1 MTQKGKIIYKCLI
14 MYLLSA
20 IMIKIIILGKY
31 KNHTNEAYRLTE
43 WKLRSQKKMD
53 WNFTGILIRLTFSLV
68 H

>member
-1 MTQKGKIIYKCLI
+1 MAFL
-14 MYLLSA
+14 YLLEIA
-20 IMIKIIILGKY
+20 NFIVLYLMIKIIILGKY